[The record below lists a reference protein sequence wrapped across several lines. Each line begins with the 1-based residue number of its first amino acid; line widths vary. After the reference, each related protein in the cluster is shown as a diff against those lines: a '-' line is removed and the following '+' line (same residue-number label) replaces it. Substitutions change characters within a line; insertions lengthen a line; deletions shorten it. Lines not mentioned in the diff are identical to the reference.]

1 MTIRAYQPSDC
12 KSLARL
18 FYDTVHRVNARDYTQ
33 EQLCVWATGMVD
45 LDQWNRSFLAH
56 DTVVAVQNGEIVGF
70 GDMDET
76 GYLDRLYVHPD
87 YQSQGIASAICQ
99 RLEQAV
105 QVKKVT
111 THASITAKPF
121 FLHRGYRVLREQQVI
136 RGGIALTNY
145 VMEKELQPAWG
156 AEGWYALIVILI
168 DLQR

>member
-76 GYLDRLYVHPD
+76 GTDCTCIRTTKVRALHLQFARDWSRL
-87 YQSQGIASAICQ
+87 S
-99 RLEQAV
+99 R
-105 QVKKVT
+105 
-111 THASITAKPF
+111 
-121 FLHRGYRVLREQQVI
+121 
-136 RGGIALTNY
+136 
-145 VMEKELQPAWG
+145 
-156 AEGWYALIVILI
+156 
-168 DLQR
+168 

>member
-121 FLHRGYRVLREQQVI
+121 FLHRGYRVEREQQVPV
-136 RGGIALTNY
+136 RGQVLANY
-145 VMEKELQPAWG
+145 AMHKEL
-156 AEGWYALIVILI
+156 
-168 DLQR
+168 RR

>member
-76 GYLDRLYVHPD
+76 GYLDRLYVYPD

-156 AEGWYALIVILI
+156 AEAGVSLP
-168 DLQR
+168 